1 MVKGWLTNPSLW
13 FTFFVYH
20 IIIIVPQWLV
30 MRPVGKNKKSNIDV
44 GVGRLKEAL
53 FIMVCCKK
61 HPLVWKCLNNFV
73 CWLWNFS
80 NILKNFDP
88 NGSFICLKF
97 AALCKNTW
105 TLRFKSQLTFAS
117 FAAVN
122 HFSGPLRKQ
131 TFTSTS
137 SKGHRLWIV
146 TVGFR
151 FILCVSVFQ
160 DSLLLIIIMV
170 DIRKNASWL
179 FKVQNLHVI
188 EKCCLLCRKNLS
200 FRDVFKN

>member
-1 MVKGWLTNPSLW
+1 MWGGAVGTL
-13 FTFFVYH
+13 FV
-20 IIIIVPQWLV
+20 
-30 MRPVGKNKKSNIDV
+30 
-44 GVGRLKEAL
+44 
-53 FIMVCCKK
+53 MVCCKK
-61 HPLVWKCLNNFV
+61 HPFVWKCLNNFV
-73 CWLWNFS
+73 ADYGTFPTYWK
-80 NILKNFDP
+80 ILTLMDHSSVYKLLHF
-88 NGSFICLKF
+88 F
-97 AALCKNTW
+97 KNTW

-146 TVGFR
+146 IVGFW

-170 DIRKNASWL
+170 DISKNASWL